1 MTELRKQR
9 GGWPPRGRLL
19 RVQRTE
25 AAQPHEVT
33 EHVGASLARLP
44 TRLRLVPTV
53 NTEAALVR
61 IGHAYYR

>member
-1 MTELRKQR
+1 VTELRKQR

-19 RVQRTE
+19 RPQE
-25 AAQPHEVT
+25 PAQPQEVA
-33 EHVGASLARLP
+33 EHVDAAMARLP
-44 TRLRLVPTV
+44 VRLRLVPTV